1 MNQTSPTNDLRTTRL
16 EDNLDRALSDF
27 FKSKMKQPWPAAPAT
42 PARIP
47 TSEPSG
53 LVAARTAAGNATVEA
68 PRNQPATAGTP
79 RDASSKSR
87 YTLAVSVVVLLGSC
101 WFLSNGFQPGEQ
113 TGPVNSSPKFF
124 GVLPDAGAENPA
136 ALKELRKDKAE
147 QGNEGFASPKIK
159 LP

>member
-1 MNQTSPTNDLRTTRL
+1 MNQTSPTNDLRTGRL

-53 LVAARTAAGNATVEA
+53 LVAARTATVEA
-68 PRNQPATAGTP
+68 PRNQPATAGTQ

-101 WFLSNGFQPGEQ
+101 WCLSNGFQPGEQ
-113 TGPVNSSPKFF
+113 TGPVNSSPKIF

-136 ALKELRKDKAE
+136 VLKELRKDKAE
-147 QGNEGFASPKIK
+147 QGNEGFAPPKIK